1 MKDCE
6 PTCAQARRPQHT
18 HTQDPSVHV
27 LPMREPHPDHSPR
40 APDPT
45 QPDPP
50 RPTLTLTLILILIL
64 TPPLTEAHTNA
75 GLTPGGWKCWWTR
88 PSC

>member
-18 HTQDPSVHV
+18 HTQDPSIHV
-27 LPMREPHPDHSPR
+27 LPKREPHPDHTE
-40 APDPT
+40 PT
-45 QPDPP
+45 QPDP
-50 RPTLTLTLILILIL
+50 TLTLILILIL

-88 PSC
+88 LS